1 MNSRHF
7 AGYFF
12 TKGDDLMEKILDG
25 KAFANELGQNLK
37 EKVNNLKKEGITP
50 HFCVINI
57 GDNPASK
64 IYVRTKKRRADKM
77 GIIQDIYQLPADT
90 KQEEALALI
99 DKLNADPEING
110 VMVQLP
116 APKQIDA
123 DELLE
128 RIDPNKDVDGLT
140 PINVGHLWMGD
151 HFVEPATAEGII
163 ALLKHY
169 EIPLAGKK
177 AVVIGRS
184 NIVGKP
190 MAALLLEEN
199 ATVTI
204 CHLYTENLAEITK
217 QADIIVSATGQAFLV
232 TADMVKDGAVV
243 VDVGMNHV
251 DGKLVGDV
259 DFDSVKEK
267 ASYITPV
274 PGGVGPLTVQFL
286 MEAVVKLTRR
296 QHDRE

>member
-1 MNSRHF
+1 M
-7 AGYFF
+7 G
-12 TKGDDLMEKILDG
+12 KILDG
-25 KAFANELGQNLK
+25 KAFANLLGQNLK
-37 EKVNNLKKEGITP
+37 EKVKKLKDEGITP

-57 GDNPASK
+57 GDDPASK
-64 IYVRTKKRRADKM
+64 IYVRTKKRRAEKM
-77 GIIQDIYQLPADT
+77 GIIQDIYQMSADT

-99 DKLNADPEING
+99 DKLNADPAING
-110 VMVQLP
+110 LMVQLP

-123 DELLE
+123 DALLE

-140 PINVGHLWMGD
+140 PANIGHLWMGN

-169 EIPLAGKK
+169 EIPLEGKN
-177 AVVIGRS
+177 VVIIGRS

-190 MAALLLEEN
+190 LAALMLEQN

-204 CHLYTENLAEITK
+204 AHSRTKNLGEITK
-217 QADIIVSATGQAFLV
+217 KADVLVSATGQAFLV
-232 TADMVKDGAVV
+232 KADMVKDGAVV

-259 DFDSVKEK
+259 DFDKVKEK
-267 ASYITPV
+267 TSYITPV

-296 QHDRE
+296 QNK

>member
-1 MNSRHF
+1 M
-7 AGYFF
+7 G
-12 TKGDDLMEKILDG
+12 KILDG
-25 KAFANELGQNLK
+25 KAFANLLGQNLK
-37 EKVNNLKKEGITP
+37 EKVKKLKDEGITP

-57 GDNPASK
+57 GDDPASK
-64 IYVRTKKRRADKM
+64 IYVRTKKRRAEKM
-77 GIIQDIYQLPADT
+77 GIIQDIYQMSADT

-99 DKLNADPEING
+99 DKLNADPAING
-110 VMVQLP
+110 LMVQLP

-123 DELLE
+123 DALLE

-140 PINVGHLWMGD
+140 PANIGHLWMGN

-169 EIPLAGKK
+169 EIPLEGKN
-177 AVVIGRS
+177 VVIIGRS

-190 MAALLLEEN
+190 LAALMLEQN

-204 CHLYTENLAEITK
+204 AHSRTKNLGEITK
-217 QADIIVSATGQAFLV
+217 KADVLVSATGQAFLV
-232 TADMVKDGAVV
+232 KADMVKDGAVV

-259 DFDSVKEK
+259 DFDKVKEK
-267 ASYITPV
+267 VSYITPV

-296 QHDRE
+296 QNKCPIISI

>member
-1 MNSRHF
+1 
-7 AGYFF
+7 
-12 TKGDDLMEKILDG
+12 MEKILDG
-25 KAFANELGQNLK
+25 KAFANLLGQNLK
-37 EKVNNLKKEGITP
+37 EKVKKLKDEGITP

-57 GDNPASK
+57 GDDPASK
-64 IYVRTKKRRADKM
+64 IYVRTKKRRAEKM
-77 GIIQDIYQLPADT
+77 GIIQDIYQMSADT

-99 DKLNADPEING
+99 DKLNADPAING
-110 VMVQLP
+110 LMVQLP

-123 DELLE
+123 DALLE

-140 PINVGHLWMGD
+140 PANIGHLWMGN

-169 EIPLAGKK
+169 EIPLEGKN
-177 AVVIGRS
+177 VVIIGRS

-190 MAALLLEEN
+190 LAALMLEQN

-204 CHLYTENLAEITK
+204 AHSRPKNSGETTK
-217 QADIIVSATGQAFLV
+217 KADVIVSATGQAFLV
-232 TADMVKDGAVV
+232 KADMVKDGAVV

-259 DFDSVKEK
+259 DFDKVKEK
-267 ASYITPV
+267 TSYITPV

-296 QHDRE
+296 QNK

>member
-1 MNSRHF
+1 
-7 AGYFF
+7 
-12 TKGDDLMEKILDG
+12 MEKILDG
-25 KAFANELGQNLK
+25 KAFANLLGQNLK
-37 EKVNNLKKEGITP
+37 EKVKKLKDEGITP

-57 GDNPASK
+57 GDDPASK
-64 IYVRTKKRRADKM
+64 IYVRTKKRRAEKM
-77 GIIQDIYQLPADT
+77 GIIQDIYQMPADT

-99 DKLNADPEING
+99 DKLNADPAING
-110 VMVQLP
+110 LMVQLP

-123 DELLE
+123 DALLE

-140 PINVGHLWMGD
+140 PANIGHLWMGN

-169 EIPLAGKK
+169 EIPLEGKN
-177 AVVIGRS
+177 VVIIGRS

-190 MAALLLEEN
+190 LAALMLEQN

-204 CHLYTENLAEITK
+204 AHSRTKNLGEITK
-217 QADIIVSATGQAFLV
+217 KADVLVSATGQAFLV
-232 TADMVKDGAVV
+232 KADMVKDGAVV

-259 DFDSVKEK
+259 DFDKVKEK

-296 QHDRE
+296 QNK

>member
-1 MNSRHF
+1 
-7 AGYFF
+7 
-12 TKGDDLMEKILDG
+12 MEKILDG
-25 KAFANELGQNLK
+25 KAFANLLGQNLK
-37 EKVNNLKKEGITP
+37 EKVKKLKDEGITP

-57 GDNPASK
+57 GNDPASK
-64 IYVRTKKRRADKM
+64 IYVRTKKRRAEKM
-77 GIIQDIYQLPADT
+77 GIIQDIYQMSADT
-90 KQEEALALI
+90 KQEEAIALI
-99 DKLNADPEING
+99 DKLNVDPAIDG
-110 VMVQLP
+110 LMVQLP
-116 APKQIDA
+116 APKQIDTDA
-123 DELLE
+123 LLE

-140 PINVGHLWMGD
+140 PANIGHLWMGN

-169 EIPLAGKK
+169 EIPLEGKN
-177 AVVIGRS
+177 VVIIGRS

-190 MAALLLEEN
+190 LAALMLEQN

-204 CHLYTENLAEITK
+204 AHSRTKNLGEITK
-217 QADIIVSATGQAFLV
+217 KADVLVSATGQAFLV
-232 TADMVKDGAVV
+232 KADMVKDGAVV

-259 DFDSVKEK
+259 DFDNVKEK

-296 QHDRE
+296 QNDR

>member
-1 MNSRHF
+1 
-7 AGYFF
+7 
-12 TKGDDLMEKILDG
+12 MEKILDG

>member
-1 MNSRHF
+1 M
-7 AGYFF
+7 G
-12 TKGDDLMEKILDG
+12 KILDG
-25 KAFANELGQNLK
+25 KAFANLLGQNLK
-37 EKVNNLKKEGITP
+37 EKVKKLKDEGVTP

-57 GDNPASK
+57 GDDPASK
-64 IYVRTKKRRADKM
+64 IYVRTKKRRAEKM
-77 GIIQDIYQLPADT
+77 GIIQDIYQMPADT

-99 DKLNADPEING
+99 DKLNADPAING
-110 VMVQLP
+110 LMVQLP

-123 DELLE
+123 DALLE

-140 PINVGHLWMGD
+140 PANIGHLWMGN

-169 EIPLAGKK
+169 EIPLEGKN
-177 AVVIGRS
+177 VVIIGRS

-190 MAALLLEEN
+190 LAALMLEQN

-204 CHLYTENLAEITK
+204 AHSRTKNLGEITK
-217 QADIIVSATGQAFLV
+217 KADVLVSATGQAFLV
-232 TADMVKDGAVV
+232 KADMVKDGAVV

-259 DFDSVKEK
+259 DFDKVKEK
-267 ASYITPV
+267 TSYITPV

-296 QHDRE
+296 QNK

>member
-1 MNSRHF
+1 
-7 AGYFF
+7 
-12 TKGDDLMEKILDG
+12 MEKILDG
-25 KAFANELGQNLK
+25 KAFANLLGQNLK
-37 EKVNNLKKEGITP
+37 EKVKKLKDEGITP

-57 GDNPASK
+57 GDDPASK
-64 IYVRTKKRRADKM
+64 IYVRTKKRRAEKM
-77 GIIQDIYQLPADT
+77 GIIQDIYQMPADT

-99 DKLNADPEING
+99 DKLNADPAING
-110 VMVQLP
+110 LMVQLP

-123 DELLE
+123 DALLE

-140 PINVGHLWMGD
+140 PANIGHLWMGN

-169 EIPLAGKK
+169 EIPLEGKN
-177 AVVIGRS
+177 VVIIGRS

-190 MAALLLEEN
+190 LAALMLEQN

-204 CHLYTENLAEITK
+204 AHSRTKNLGEITK
-217 QADIIVSATGQAFLV
+217 KADVLVSATGQAFLV
-232 TADMVKDGAVV
+232 KADMVKDGAVV

-259 DFDSVKEK
+259 DFDKVKEK
-267 ASYITPV
+267 TSYITPV

-296 QHDRE
+296 QNK

>member
-1 MNSRHF
+1 
-7 AGYFF
+7 
-12 TKGDDLMEKILDG
+12 
-25 KAFANELGQNLK
+25 
-37 EKVNNLKKEGITP
+37 
-50 HFCVINI
+50 
-57 GDNPASK
+57 
-64 IYVRTKKRRADKM
+64 M
-77 GIIQDIYQLPADT
+77 GIIQDIYQMPADT
-90 KQEEALALI
+90 KQEEVLALI

-110 VMVQLP
+110 LMVQLP

-123 DELLE
+123 DALLK
-128 RIDPNKDVDGLT
+128 RIDPNKDVDALT
-140 PINVGHLWMGD
+140 PANIGQLWMEN

-169 EIPLAGKK
+169 QITLAGKRV
-177 AVVIGRS
+177 VVIGRS

-190 MAALLLEEN
+190 VAALMLEEN
-199 ATVTI
+199 ATVTV
-204 CHLYTENLAEITK
+204 CHLYTKNLAEITR
-217 QADIIVSATGQAFLV
+217 QADIVVSATGQAFLV

-251 DGKLVGDV
+251 NGKLVGDV
-259 DFDSVKEK
+259 DFDNVKEK

-296 QHDRE
+296 QNGRE

>member
-1 MNSRHF
+1 M
-7 AGYFF
+7 G
-12 TKGDDLMEKILDG
+12 KILDG
-25 KAFANELGQNLK
+25 KAFANLLGQNLK
-37 EKVNNLKKEGITP
+37 EKVKKLKDEGITP

-57 GDNPASK
+57 GDDPASK
-64 IYVRTKKRRADKM
+64 IYVRTKKRRAEKM
-77 GIIQDIYQLPADT
+77 GIIQDIYQMSADT
-90 KQEEALALI
+90 KQEEAIALI
-99 DKLNADPEING
+99 DKLNADPAING
-110 VMVQLP
+110 LMVQLP
-116 APKQIDA
+116 APKQIDTDA
-123 DELLE
+123 LLE

-140 PINVGHLWMGD
+140 PANIGHLWMGN

-169 EIPLAGKK
+169 EIPLEGRN
-177 AVVIGRS
+177 VVIIGRS

-190 MAALLLEEN
+190 LAALMLEQN

-204 CHLYTENLAEITK
+204 AHSRTKNLGEITK
-217 QADIIVSATGQAFLV
+217 KADVLVSATGQAFLV
-232 TADMVKDGAVV
+232 KADMVKDGAVV

-259 DFDSVKEK
+259 DFDNVKEK

-296 QHDRE
+296 QNDR

>member
-1 MNSRHF
+1 
-7 AGYFF
+7 
-12 TKGDDLMEKILDG
+12 MEKILDG
-25 KAFANELGQNLK
+25 KAFANLLGQNLK
-37 EKVNNLKKEGITP
+37 EKVKKLKDEGITP

-57 GDNPASK
+57 GDDPASK
-64 IYVRTKKRRADKM
+64 IYVRTKKRRAEKM
-77 GIIQDIYQLPADT
+77 GIIQDIYQMSADT
-90 KQEEALALI
+90 KQEEAIALI
-99 DKLNADPEING
+99 DKLNADPAING
-110 VMVQLP
+110 LMVQLP
-116 APKQIDA
+116 APKQIDTDA
-123 DELLE
+123 LLE

-140 PINVGHLWMGD
+140 PANIGHLWMGN

-169 EIPLAGKK
+169 EIPLEGKN
-177 AVVIGRS
+177 VVIIGRS

-190 MAALLLEEN
+190 LAALMLEQN

-204 CHLYTENLAEITK
+204 AHSRTKNLGEITK
-217 QADIIVSATGQAFLV
+217 KADVLVSATGQAFLV
-232 TADMVKDGAVV
+232 KADMVKDGAVV

-259 DFDSVKEK
+259 DFDNVKEK

-296 QHDRE
+296 QNDR

>member
-1 MNSRHF
+1 M
-7 AGYFF
+7 GQ
-12 TKGDDLMEKILDG
+12 ILDG
-25 KAFANELGQNLK
+25 KTFANILGQNLK
-37 EKVNNLKKEGITP
+37 EKVKKLKEEGITP

-57 GDNPASK
+57 GDDPASK
-64 IYVRTKKRRADKM
+64 IYVRTKKRRAEKM
-77 GIIQDIYQLPADT
+77 GIIQDIYQMSADT
-90 KQEEALALI
+90 KQEEAIDLI
-99 DKLNADPEING
+99 DKLNADPSING
-110 VMVQLP
+110 LMVQLP

-123 DELLE
+123 DALLE

-140 PINVGHLWMGD
+140 PANTGHLWMGN

-169 EIPLAGKK
+169 EIPLEGKN
-177 AVVIGRS
+177 VVIIGRS
-184 NIVGKP
+184 SIVGKP
-190 MAALLLEEN
+190 LAALMLEQN

-204 CHLYTENLAEITK
+204 AHSKTKNLAEITK
-217 QADIIVSATGQAFLV
+217 KADVLVSATGQAFLV
-232 TADMVKDGAVV
+232 KADMVKDGAVV

-251 DGKLVGDV
+251 NGKLVGDV
-259 DFDSVKEK
+259 DFDNVKDK

-296 QHDRE
+296 QNDR

>member
-1 MNSRHF
+1 M
-7 AGYFF
+7 G
-12 TKGDDLMEKILDG
+12 KILDG
-25 KAFANELGQNLK
+25 KAFANQKAEKLK
-37 EKVNNLKKEGITP
+37 EKVKNLKSEGIQP
-50 HFCVINI
+50 YFCVIDI

-64 IYVRTKKRRADKM
+64 IYVRTKKRRAKKM
-77 GIIQDIYQLPADT
+77 GIIQDIYQMPADT
-90 KQEEALALI
+90 EQAEALALI
-99 DKLNADPEING
+99 DKLNADPTING

-140 PINVGHLWMGD
+140 PANIGRLWMED
-151 HFVEPATAEGII
+151 HFIEPATAEGII

-169 EIPLAGKK
+169 QIKLDGKN
-177 AVVIGRS
+177 VVVVGRS

-190 MAALLLEEN
+190 LAALMLEQN

-204 CHLYTENLAEITK
+204 CHLHTQNLGEITK
-217 QADIIVSATGQAFLV
+217 KADIVVSATGQAFLI

-251 DGKLVGDV
+251 NGKLVGDV
-259 DFDSVKEK
+259 DFDNVKEK

-296 QHDRE
+296 QNGRE

>member
-1 MNSRHF
+1 
-7 AGYFF
+7 
-12 TKGDDLMEKILDG
+12 MEKLLDG
-25 KAFANELGQNLK
+25 KAFANLLGQNLK
-37 EKVNNLKKEGITP
+37 EKVKKLKDEGITP

-57 GDNPASK
+57 GDDPASK
-64 IYVRTKKRRADKM
+64 IYVRTKKRRAEKM
-77 GIIQDIYQLPADT
+77 GIIQDIYQMPADT

-99 DKLNADPEING
+99 DKLNADPAING
-110 VMVQLP
+110 LMVQLP

-123 DELLE
+123 DALLE

-140 PINVGHLWMGD
+140 PANIGHLWMGN

-169 EIPLAGKK
+169 EIPLEGKN
-177 AVVIGRS
+177 VVIIGRS

-190 MAALLLEEN
+190 LAALMLEQN

-204 CHLYTENLAEITK
+204 AHSRTKNLGEITK
-217 QADIIVSATGQAFLV
+217 KADVLVSATGQAFLV
-232 TADMVKDGAVV
+232 KADMVKDGAVV

-259 DFDSVKEK
+259 DFDKVKEK
-267 ASYITPV
+267 TSYITPV

-296 QHDRE
+296 QNK